1 MISKKRINLFIKKLK
16 FITWLNLI
24 ISLNFLCDT
33 YLFRV
38 WQTPSPTNTPSVS
51 KTNMCLFITEH
62 RVSNWPWPGTGRLQ
76 LCHGRH
82 LIRHNLQ
89 VLPGHTRA
97 DPDQREHLRA
107 HESRP
112 KGPTGREANRPR
124 LWGCHVWRWRQW
136 LQCPQGRPCRNLAV
150 GGGGVR
156 GRALHLQGN

>member
-1 MISKKRINLFIKKLK
+1 
-16 FITWLNLI
+16 
-24 ISLNFLCDT
+24 
-33 YLFRV
+33 
-38 WQTPSPTNTPSVS
+38 
-51 KTNMCLFITEH
+51 MCLFITEH

-97 DPDQREHLRA
+97 DPDQRENLRA
-107 HESRP
+107 HEPRP

-156 GRALHLQGN
+156 GRALHLQGIQYLVFLYLQIIRVQVFYCRNFKSMSKIWTWVLLHIELIYRTKTNLFFCWRVI